1 MCSVQFTCS
10 VVSHSLW
17 PHGLQHARF
26 SCPSPTPR
34 ACSDSCPSNR
44 WCHPTISSSVIPFSC
59 LQSFPAWGSLSMS
72 QFFVSGGQ
80 SIGVPASV
88 SGCVNGRQGLIISLW
103 AEQRH
108 INLHSG
114 SGILNMLANFQNS
127 PLATGLEKV
136 SFNSNPKER
145 QCEECSNYHTIALI
159 SYGSKMVLKI
169 LQTILW

>member
-1 MCSVQFTCS
+1 MPSPQFSSCRS
-10 VVSHSLW
+10 IMSDSLRS
-17 PHGLQHARF
+17 HGLQQARPP
-26 SCPSPTPR
+26 CPSPTPR
-34 ACSDSCPSNR
+34 ACSNSCPSSR
-44 WCHPTISSSVIPFSC
+44 WCRPTILSSVIPFSC

-88 SGCVNGRQGLIISLW
+88 SGCVNGQQGLIISLW

-114 SGILNMLANFQNS
+114 SGTLNMLANFQNS

-145 QCEECSNYHTIALI
+145 QCERMFILPYNCSHFI
-159 SYGSKMVLKI
+159 
-169 LQTILW
+169 W